1 LDPDNANAYTNKG
14 NALHDLKRYKEALVA
29 YEQALRL
36 DPDNANAY
44 NGKGLIFDQLKR
56 PVEAEQAFAKAK
68 QLGYPP

>member
-1 LDPDNANAYTNKG
+1 M
-14 NALHDLKRYKEALVA
+14 ALSATREALAA